1 MLFVAIALLLS
12 LGSISWRY
20 ARVPA
25 PTARWNGEYIALLSV
40 CLVADLI
47 ASYGFLDLFPDA
59 PATGRGYGA
68 TLITLSL
75 VAAAIILGKG
85 AFQRHETP
93 KQRLLAWA
101 LSVTL
106 VLVLYVLF
114 GAISYYST
122 VSGEAHALP
131 PLYTLVPITMLIILW
146 TTTLY
151 EHWAYADHGA

>member
-25 PTARWNGEYIALLSV
+25 PTARWNREYIALLGL
-40 CLVADLI
+40 CLAADLI

-59 PATGRGYGA
+59 PASGRGYGA

-85 AFQRHETP
+85 AFQRHETAQ
-93 KQRLLAWA
+93 QRLLAWA
-101 LSVTL
+101 LSMVL

-114 GAISYYST
+114 GAIAYYST
-122 VSGEAHALP
+122 VTGEAAVVP
-131 PLYTLVPITMLIILW
+131 ALYTLVPATMLVILW